1 MDKISARNN
10 DKIKEAVKLKQRK
23 ARSAS
28 SLFCFEGIKL
38 YYEAI
43 AASIS
48 FVDIFV
54 TEEAYEH
61 YGLANTPHA
70 ALMTLVSD
78 SVFDKI
84 THEQAPDG
92 IFCVAKKWTYPK
104 PAGETKMLISSV
116 RDPGNVGT
124 IIRSALAFGLG
135 ELILSSDCADIFSYK
150 VIRSSMGAC
159 FKQSIK
165 ISQSLFEE
173 IDNLK
178 NCGYNLIAAS
188 LSEKSYP
195 LEPSL
200 LNSKCCF
207 VIGNEGHGL
216 EKEIIAACQEEVVI
230 PISAQS
236 ESLNASIAASILMWE
251 MKKVCHEVCL

>member
-1 MDKISARNN
+1 MNRINARNN
-10 DKIKEAVKLKQRK
+10 DKIKETVKLKQRK
-23 ARSAS
+23 SRSTS

-38 YYEAI
+38 YYEAK
-43 AASIS
+43 AAGIT

-54 TEEAYEH
+54 TEKAYER
-61 YGLANTPHA
+61 YRLASEPTVC
-70 ALMTLVSD
+70 LMTIVSD
-78 SVFDKI
+78 SVFDKL

-92 IFCVAKKWTYPK
+92 IFCVAEKWQPK
-104 PAGETKMLISSV
+104 PSTRETKMLISSV

-124 IIRSALAFGLG
+124 IIRSALAFGVG
-135 ELILSSDCADIFSYK
+135 ELILSVDCADIFSYK
-150 VIRSSMGAC
+150 VIRASMGAC
-159 FKQSIK
+159 FKQCIK
-165 ISQSLFEE
+165 ISDSLLEE

-188 LSEKSYP
+188 LSEKSHP
-195 LEPSL
+195 LDTAA

-216 EKEIIAACQEEVVI
+216 DKEVIAACHEEVVI
-230 PISAQS
+230 PISEQS

-251 MKKVCHEVCL
+251 MKKSCHET

>member
-1 MDKISARNN
+1 MNKISARNN
-10 DKIKEAVKLKQRK
+10 DKIKEAVKLRQKK
-23 ARSAS
+23 TRSAS

-43 AASIS
+43 ASGIS

-54 TEEAYEH
+54 TEKAYER
-61 YGLANTPHA
+61 YKLANTQA
-70 ALMTLVSD
+70 AGRMTLVSD
-78 SVFDKI
+78 SVFEKL
-84 THEQAPDG
+84 THEQTPDG
-92 IFCVAKKWTYPK
+92 IFCVAQKWIPQM
-104 PAGETKMLISSV
+104 PVNETKMIISSV

-124 IIRSALAFGLG
+124 IIRSALAFRLG
-135 ELILSSDCADIFSYK
+135 QIVLSPDCADIFSYK
-150 VIRSSMGAC
+150 VIRASMGAC

-165 ISQSLFEE
+165 FSENLLEE

-188 LSEKSYP
+188 LSEKSRP
-195 LEPSL
+195 LDTVL
-200 LNSKCCF
+200 LNNKCCF

-216 EKEIIAACQEEVVI
+216 DEDVVAACHEEVVI
-230 PISAQS
+230 PISEKS

-251 MKKVCHEVCL
+251 MKKVCHEV